1 MALIKCPECNNKIS
15 DQAESCPKCG
25 YELKPSKKSES
36 INVKSVKEGF
46 NNKYLLIIIVV
57 VVGLFFMLNQNKTT
71 NNGTTPSGGTGGE
84 TTPSSNS
91 GYQIYTNSKLGYSFE
106 YPSNY
111 KITADK
117 DGFIYVS
124 QNTSG
129 NSAVIPYV
137 IIGRY
142 DKFNNGVQFLN
153 SFTDYLRKECSD
165 LKITIDLLS
174 GTIGNRTVYGI
185 AYNYTSDGHLIVDNR
200 YAVVIN
206 NKVYMVGTKE
216 ENTNATEI
224 NNLASHILETL
235 TEGGN

>member
-25 YELKPSKKSES
+25 YELKPSKKSDSNKSKS
-36 INVKSVKEGF
+36 IKEGF

-57 VVGLFFMLNQNKTT
+57 AVGLFFMFNQNKTN
-71 NNGTTPSGGTGGE
+71 NNGATPSGGTGGE
-84 TTPSSNS
+84 
-91 GYQIYTNSKLGYSFE
+91 IYTDSKLGYSFE
-106 YPSNY
+106 FPSNY

-142 DKFNNGVQFLN
+142 DNFNNGVQFLN

-174 GTIGNRTVYGI
+174 GVIGNRTVYGI

>member
-25 YELKPSKKSES
+25 YELKPSKKSEPLKIKS
-36 INVKSVKEGF
+36 IKEGF

-57 VVGLFFMLNQNKTT
+57 AVGLFLMFNQNKTN

-84 TTPSSNS
+84 TSPSSNS

-117 DGFIYVS
+117 DGFIYAS
-124 QNTSG
+124 QNTNGS
-129 NSAVIPYV
+129 SATIPYV

-153 SFTDYLRKECSD
+153 SFTDYLRKEYSD

-174 GTIGNRTVYGI
+174 GVIGNRTVYGI
-185 AYNYTSDGHLIVDNR
+185 AYNYTSNGHLIVDNR
-200 YAVVIN
+200 YAFVIN
-206 NKVYMVGTKE
+206 NRVYMVGTKE
-216 ENTNATEI
+216 ENTNSNEI
-224 NNLASHILETL
+224 NNVASHILETL